1 MKKKLGLQD
10 FADYIAQHEGVDR
23 KTADAFVR
31 SFFDVI
37 EQGLSDD
44 KLVKIKGFG
53 TFKLVAVSER
63 ESVNINTGERFQI
76 SGHTKVSFTPDASMK
91 ELVNQPFAHFEAV
104 DLNDDTD
111 TKEFELIDDEMEEE
125 EEEELAEKDADE
137 NDEDRPL
144 KVDSIE
150 NIAVASDEALT
161 TPSTSNDNIIELAN
175 EADNANNADTE
186 PQVTAPSSVIVNASA
201 NNKVASSSSSSAN
214 PLHQPQSLNQPTPVM
229 SIDTNEDNDT
239 EQASATTHNQEPHA
253 TSDNDNTIVGNAE
266 TTGNVT
272 APHTNGNNANDENTE
287 LSNDEDIVVTPP
299 TPISE
304 QATDDEKK
312 NATTGNTASPATNNV
327 SNTMGYTY
335 NEVPSPRKR
344 NWWKIISL
352 TLLVLLLMTGSYF
365 AGYYRMLCPHCYD
378 DEPYPAEQ
386 PQPVASTVKPQPATN
401 NDSTPIGKTDS
412 LSAQANHRPTN
423 VANDNAAAVQKDETP
438 SSTPTKE
445 AETNKATATSHTEA
459 ANKTSTPKRP
469 ATHRVNK
476 GENVYRIARKYYGSD
491 NYAEKIIQANNL
503 KNANNIVVGME
514 LKLP

>member
-37 EQGLSDD
+37 EQGLSND

-76 SGHTKVSFTPDASMK
+76 SGHTKVSFTPDANMK

-111 TKEFELIDDEMEEE
+111 TKEFELIDDEMEDEE
-125 EEEELAEKDADE
+125 EDFSDADDNDEEES
-137 NDEDRPL
+137 L

-150 NIAVASDEALT
+150 NIAIASDE
-161 TPSTSNDNIIELAN
+161 TPATGLSNNDNIIELAN
-175 EADNANNADTE
+175 GANDANSADTE
-186 PQVTAPSSVIVNASA
+186 PQVTSPSSVTINDSA
-201 NNKVASSSSSSAN
+201 NNKVTSPTSPSVT
-214 PLHQPQSLNQPTPVM
+214 PLHQPQSLSQPTPVM
-229 SIDTNEDNDT
+229 SIDTNEDNGA
-239 EQASATTHNQEPHA
+239 EQTSATTQKQESHA
-253 TSDNDNTIVGNAE
+253 TSSSNNTMVHNA
-266 TTGNVT
+266 TQSS
-272 APHTNGNNANDENTE
+272 NGDKANDDSE
-287 LSNDEDIVVTPP
+287 LSNDEDIVVTSP

-304 QATDDEKK
+304 QTTEGNK
-312 NATTGNTASPATNNV
+312 NAHAAASPTNNA

-335 NEVPSPRKR
+335 NEVPSPHKR

-365 AGYYRMLCPHCYD
+365 AGYYRMLCPHCND
-378 DEPYPAEQ
+378 NEPYTTEQ
-386 PQPVASTVKPQPATN
+386 PQTATPAKMSQPATK
-401 NDSTPIGKTDS
+401 NDSTPVKKTDS
-412 LSAQANHRPTN
+412 LNTKVNLQPNN
-423 VANDNAAAVQKDETP
+423 VANDNTTATTSALKAEDASSATAKVNNASKATTTKSSNSSDNTP
-438 SSTPTKE
+438 S
-445 AETNKATATSHTEA
+445 H
-459 ANKTSTPKRP
+459 KRP
-469 ATHRVNK
+469 ATHRVDK

-491 NYAEKIIQANNL
+491 SYAEKIIKANNL